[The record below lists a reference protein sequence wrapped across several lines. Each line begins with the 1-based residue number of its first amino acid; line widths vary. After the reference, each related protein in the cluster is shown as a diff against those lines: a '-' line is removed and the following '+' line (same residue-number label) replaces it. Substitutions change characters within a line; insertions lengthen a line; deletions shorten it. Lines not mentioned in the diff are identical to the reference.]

1 MLRHTHYNH
10 FDATLLNDRQRA
22 EKACARFNAALGIDS
37 GLNEEEV
44 RGLMW
49 KVLDPR
55 RDTTHRFASVPGERG
70 ELGMGVRVETGFS
83 VSYGYNLRISDS
95 VYIGKDVSIDDAGKV
110 EIGARSW
117 IGSGTRILTSDVSK
131 DLVDRK
137 GPAGRWIAADVVVE
151 SGVVVGSG
159 CVIYPGV
166 RLGRG
171 CTVEHGSVVRESLGE
186 NMVQRAAVGVREYL

>member
-10 FDATLLNDRQRA
+10 FDATLVNDRQRA
-22 EKACARFNAALGIDS
+22 DKACARFNAALSIDS

-44 RGLMW
+44 RGILW

-55 RDTTHRFASVPGERG
+55 RDVAHRFMSVPAERG
-70 ELGMGVRVETGFS
+70 DCGMGVRVEVGFG

-95 VYIGKDVSIDDAGKV
+95 VYIGKNVSIDDAGKV

-117 IGSGTRILTSDVSK
+117 IGPGTRILTSDVSK

-137 GPAGRWIAADVVVE
+137 GSGARWIASDVVVE
-151 SGVVVGSG
+151 SGVVVGAG

-171 CTVEHGSVVRESLGE
+171 CTVEAGCVVRESLGE